1 MKKIWWVLT
10 LVILI
15 VAAASIFIYGKNK
28 PKEKLP
34 AHVDYNIHIRPILSD
49 RCYKCH
55 GPEPTQRKA
64 NLRLDI
70 PDSAYAVL
78 KESPGMFAICLLYT
92 SPSPRDS

>member
-1 MKKIWWVLT
+1 MKKSWWVLT

-34 AHVDYNIHIRPILSD
+34 ARVDYNIHIRPILSD

-70 PDSAYAVL
+70 PDSAYA
-78 KESPGMFAICLLYT
+78 T
-92 SPSPRDS
+92 